1 MGIVFGMLQGLRVS
15 LVCMRLDEKIKVM
28 PGTSETDEVLAM
40 SPIVQDCRWYKVTEK
55 YRMGM

>member
-1 MGIVFGMLQGLRVS
+1 MLQGLRVS

-40 SPIVQDCRWYKVTEK
+40 SPIVQDCRGYKVTEK